1 MPLSNK
7 KKTITWNKN
16 VKTTLKDTLSQAKV
30 SVQLC
35 LLALFFALIASTVIV
50 IFRSLLVWLDSFT
63 QNQQFNFTDL
73 IDDWRVLLPIFGALL
88 IWIIAKMGSKR
99 YKRMGIA
106 YVLHRVKLHYGKIPL
121 ASAPAQ
127 FFQALF
133 ALASQFSVGREGP
146 AIHLGAVSAS
156 VLAEKLKLPDNSV
169 RIMCASGIAA
179 GISAIFNAPL
189 AAVIFVLEVIL
200 REYKIHYF
208 FPITIS
214 AICGALSSRLVFG
227 NIHVFDQISVMKIP
241 LSQYPVL
248 AISGLI
254 LGCVAAFFNF
264 ALLTLTEKSHK
275 WPLLQRL
282 MIAGILTSIIGL
294 FLPQAIGSNEHA
306 ISEAIQANPSIL
318 LLSAILIGKI
328 FATIA
333 AIGLGIPGGLI
344 GPLYGIGALLG
355 AIIAVFF
362 QQWFP
367 SMTPF
372 IGLYAIIGMTAM
384 MGVCLSAPLA
394 ALVALIELS
403 DNTAIILPSMFVI
416 IPAFLISHQLFKTKS
431 IFFRQ
436 LEIMKLGFKVTAVN
450 LGLQKIGVRAIMNKD
465 FIIVKNDNAHLL
477 KALKEQQGRPILTYG
492 QQNNVEIVELELHTS
507 HTETTLI
514 KRKITGL
521 PDTCTLSEVY
531 QLLSIQRRG
540 NVFIVDQT
548 NQEIVG
554 VISWENLQSE
564 IKAEQI

>member
-7 KKTITWNKN
+7 KQSTTWNKN

-35 LLALFFALIASTVIV
+35 LLALIFALIASTVIV

-63 QNQQFNFTDL
+63 QNQQFNFTHL
-73 IDDWRVLLPIFGALL
+73 IGDWRVLLPIFGALL

-227 NIHVFDQISVMKIP
+227 NIHAFDQISVMKIP

-254 LGCVAAFFNF
+254 LGGIAALFNF
-264 ALLTLTEKSHK
+264 ALLALTEKSHK

-318 LLSAILIGKI
+318 LLGAILIGKI
-328 FATIA
+328 FATVI

-355 AIIAVFF
+355 AMIAVFF

-367 SMTPF
+367 SIAPF

-431 IFFRQ
+431 IFFKQ
-436 LEIMKLGFKVTAVN
+436 LEIMKLGYKVTAIN
-450 LGLQKIGVRAIMNKD
+450 LGLQKVGVRAIMNKN
-465 FIIVKNDNAHLL
+465 FTLVKNDNTHLL
-477 KALKEQQGRPILTYG
+477 QALNEQLGQPILTYD
-492 QQNNVEIVELELHTS
+492 QQNNVEIVELKLHTS
-507 HTETTLI
+507 HTEKRLI
-514 KRKITGL
+514 KRKIKGL
-521 PDTCTLSEVY
+521 PDTCTLCEVY
-531 QLLSIQRRG
+531 QLLSIQRQG
-540 NVFIVDQT
+540 HVCVIDQS

-554 VISWENLQSE
+554 VISWEDLQSE
-564 IKAEQI
+564 IKTEQI

>member
-1 MPLSNK
+1 MPLSK
-7 KKTITWNKN
+7 KKHTIAWRKK
-16 VKTTLKDTLSQAKV
+16 VTTSLKDTLSQAKV

-35 LLALFFALIASTVIV
+35 LLALLFALLASTVIV
-50 IFRSLLVWLDSFT
+50 IFRSLLVWLDSIT
-63 QNQQFNFTDL
+63 QTQKFNFTDL
-73 IDDWRVLLPIFGALL
+73 IDDWRVLLPIFGAFL
-88 IWIIAKMGSKR
+88 IWAIAKMGSKR

-156 VLAEKLKLPDNSV
+156 VLAEKFKLPDNSV

-208 FPITIS
+208 FPIAIS

-227 NIHVFDQISVMKIP
+227 NIHIFDQINVIKIP

-254 LGCVAAFFNF
+254 LGCVAALFNF
-264 ALLTLTEKSHK
+264 SLLILTEKSQQ
-275 WPLLQRL
+275 WPLMQRL
-282 MIAGILTSIIGL
+282 LIAGVLTSIIGL

-318 LLSAILIGKI
+318 LLVAILIGKI
-328 FATIA
+328 VATVA
-333 AIGLGIPGGLI
+333 AVGLGIPGGLI

-355 AIIAVFF
+355 AAIALFF
-362 QQWFP
+362 QEWFP
-367 SMTPF
+367 SMAPF

-416 IPAFLISHQLFKTKS
+416 IPAFLVSHQLFKTKS

-436 LEIMKLGFKVTAVN
+436 LEIMGLGFKVTALN
-450 LGLQKIGVRAIMNKD
+450 LGLQKIGVRTTMERN
-465 FIIVKNDNAHLL
+465 FVIVQNDKQHLL
-477 KALKEQQGRPILTYG
+477 DALKEQNGQPILTYTDEG
-492 QQNNVEIVELELHTS
+492 EVEIILLELHS
-507 HTETTLI
+507 SDTETTLLR
-514 KRKITGL
+514 KKITGL

-531 QLLSIQRRG
+531 QLLSPSRQG
-540 NVFIVDQT
+540 HVFIFEQT
-548 NQEIVG
+548 SSDIVG
-554 VISWENLQSE
+554 VICWDDLQLE
-564 IKAEQI
+564 IKSEQI